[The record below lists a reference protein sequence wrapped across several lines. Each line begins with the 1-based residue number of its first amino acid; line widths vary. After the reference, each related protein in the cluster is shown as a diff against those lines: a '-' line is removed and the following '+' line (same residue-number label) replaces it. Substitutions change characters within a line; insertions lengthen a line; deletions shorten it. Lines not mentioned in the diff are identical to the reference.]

1 MGNHPHRRI
10 RIPLQVS
17 MILIFSVI
25 ILGVM
30 SAVIYLLMK
39 NSNTVMEESANRIM
53 SSSIATVT
61 QKLNRVFDATEDI
74 IADSDNIIISVQN
87 WKQRSELLKK
97 KMINDFFN
105 NDFVLSFHYVDLKG
119 DAFSVD
125 RSGGNVTFNI
135 IKRRSLY
142 TNKGVISKETYDDFG
157 DLIKKR
163 SSDTTVDPRIQ
174 VWVKEAFKLGES
186 IWHDPYV
193 KFVDEKHSLLM
204 SKIQV
209 IYNEDD
215 QITGIIRATVDLSY
229 LTEVLNK
236 LDVSPNVNVFITGT
250 SESILSYMA
259 PGVDESSILLT
270 SPLKL
275 TDQVVSQIFSKSF
288 RVVNRV
294 HREKFK
300 GEEYLT
306 YLSPLQNITSQ
317 NWTMGIAIPINDL
330 IGNQVKLFN
339 EIIYSSLYFLIL
351 GVLFFYIYGRRVSL
365 HIARITKDM
374 DKTAALKLVK
384 AMQYPDSRIKEVSR
398 MYDSLLKLTIAVE
411 SFKSYL
417 PLPVLRTLFSQS
429 KKAQIGGESKEITIM
444 FTDIASFT
452 TIMERMDASKLVDHM
467 DSYFTLLC
475 ESIDGTSGIVDK
487 FIGDAV
493 MAFWGAPNDLE
504 NQAAAACRS
513 ALLIQAGLR
522 ELEPIWGQ
530 QGLPALHTRIGI
542 HKGAAIVGNVGYD
555 DRFSYSA
562 LGDSVNL
569 SSRLE
574 GLGKIYG
581 CNIIVSDTVYED
593 NQTEFCFLPLD
604 IVAVAGQKKTVRIYE
619 LHGDSAQIDQ
629 YASYVAQFDHA
640 FSFYIEGDFATALTH
655 FIRIEQQFSRQ
666 VHRIIIERCEQF
678 IESPPAKW
686 DGAWNYQSKE

>member
-1 MGNHPHRRI
+1 MVNNPRRRI
-10 RIPLQVS
+10 RMPLQAS
-17 MILIFSVI
+17 MIMIFFVI

-30 SAVIYLLMK
+30 SAVMYLLMK

-53 SSSIATVT
+53 SSSIAIVT
-61 QKLNRVFDATEDI
+61 QKLNRVFDATEEI
-74 IADSDNIIISVQN
+74 IADSENIIISVKN

-105 NDFVLSFHYVDLKG
+105 NDFVLSFQYVDLKG

-125 RSGGNVTFNI
+125 RYGGNVTFNI

-142 TNKGVISKETYDDFG
+142 TNEGVLSEETYDDFG
-157 DLIKKR
+157 DIVKKR
-163 SSDTTVDPRIQ
+163 SSETTVDPRIQ

-186 IWHDPYV
+186 IWNDPYV
-193 KFVDEKHSLLM
+193 KFVDQKHSLLM

-215 QITGIIRATVDLSY
+215 QIVGLIKATVDLSY

-259 PGVDESSILLT
+259 PGVDESAILLT

-275 TDQVVSQIFSKSF
+275 TDQVISQIYSKSF

-294 HREKFK
+294 NREEFK

-317 NWTMGIAIPINDL
+317 NWTMGLAIPINDL
-330 IGNQVKLFN
+330 VGNQVKLFN

-351 GVLFFYIYGRRVSL
+351 GVIFFYIYGRRVSL

-374 DKTAALKLVK
+374 DKSAALKSVK

-398 MYDSLLKLTIAVE
+398 MYDSLLKLTSAVE

-417 PLPVLRTLFSQS
+417 PLPVLRALFSHS
-429 KKAQIGGESKEITIM
+429 KKAKIGGESKEITIM

-493 MAFWGAPNDLE
+493 MAFWGAPNELD
-504 NQAAAACRS
+504 NQAAAACQS
-513 ALLIQAGLR
+513 ALLIQAGLS
-522 ELEPIWGQ
+522 ELEPLWAR
-530 QGLPALHTRIGI
+530 QGLPALRTRIGI

-574 GLGKIYG
+574 GLGKTYG
-581 CNIIVSDTVYED
+581 CSIIVSDTVCEEND
-593 NQTEFCFLPLD
+593 TDFCFLPLD
-604 IVAVAGQKKTVRIYE
+604 IVAVAGQKKTVKIYE
-619 LHGDSAQIDQ
+619 LYGDATLIDRH
-629 YASYVAQFDHA
+629 ADYVAEFDRA
-640 FSFYIEGDFATALTH
+640 FSIYVAGDFATALTH

-666 VHRIIIERCEQF
+666 VHRIMIARCEQF
-678 IESPPAKW
+678 TESPPVNW
-686 DGAWNYQSKE
+686 DGSWNYQSKE